1 MTNIETSLKDT
12 KELRQL
18 IIENP
23 DLPLVIFAG
32 EDSWHDFYSYS
43 TYEMTYAHGIGI
55 EELTSYKDMY
65 LTKEDFGDMLTDDL
79 SCDEE
84 YKNLSDDEF
93 NKTID
98 DMVSKAEFTK
108 CIVIY
113 VG

>member
-1 MTNIETSLKDT
+1 MAKIETSLKDT

-18 IIENP
+18 IIDNP
-23 DLPLVIFAG
+23 NLPLLIFAG
-32 EDSWHDFYSYS
+32 EDSWHDNWC
-43 TYEMTYAHGIGI
+43 YEMNYAHGIGI
-55 EELTSYKDMY
+55 EDLTNYKDLY
-65 LTKEDFGDMLTDDL
+65 VTKDDFGDMLTDDL

-93 NKTID
+93 NKVID